1 MNKKRLHLVAGIFI
15 IVFSLHYAFKDV
27 SAAEIIKA
35 LNSIQYIYL
44 LPAVLMVAVSFSLRA
59 LRWRYLIASFKKVK
73 TANLYSPLMI
83 GLMGN
88 MLPARAGEFIRA
100 YLLSKK
106 ECISY
111 SASFATIFI
120 EKLFDL
126 FFVLLLLAW
135 VLFFESAIFRHGD
148 TGATSGITEYIFKF
162 GWISLGLCI
171 LIMLFSIFLQYRN
184 QQAIE
189 LVRFFTKPLPLK
201 WGEKIINAVNSF
213 SGGLMILRDKRGFM
227 SVVLLSFLICAVI
240 ILTFYFLYLAFDLD
254 TKLPVLSSLILL
266 CLVVDIFVALFPT
279 PGFLGSFHAAC
290 VAALH
295 EVFHISKAVA
305 LSYGIVAWFVLI
317 GFTVV
322 VGVFF
327 ALKEHISIG
336 TLQSDNKNA

>member
-1 MNKKRLHLVAGIFI
+1 MNKKNLHLAAGFI
-15 IVFSLHYAFKDV
+15 IIIFSLYYAFNDV
-27 SAAEIIKA
+27 SASEIIKA
-35 LNSIQYIYL
+35 LNSIRYIYI
-44 LPAVLMVAVSFSLRA
+44 LPAVLMVAVSFLFRA

-73 TANLYSPLMI
+73 TSNLYSPLMI

-106 ECISY
+106 EGISY

-120 EKLFDL
+120 ERLFDL

-135 VLFFESAIFRHGD
+135 VLFFESAIFPHGD
-148 TGATSGITEYIFKF
+148 SGIKSGIMEYMIKF
-162 GWISLGLCI
+162 GWISFGLCMLI
-171 LIMLFSIFLQYRN
+171 LLFSVFLQYRN
-184 QQAIE
+184 QQAME
-189 LVRFFTKPLPLK
+189 LIKFFIKPLPIK
-201 WGEKIINAVNSF
+201 WGEKIISVVNSF
-213 SGGLMILRDKRGFM
+213 SEGLKILRDKRGFTAA
-227 SVVLLSFLICAVI
+227 VLLSFLICVVI

-295 EVFHISKAVA
+295 GVFNISKAIA
-305 LSYGIVAWFVLI
+305 LSYGIVSWLVFM

-327 ALKEHISIG
+327 ALKDNISIG
-336 TLQSDNKNA
+336 AFQAGKENA